1 VYITCILDNIDLA
14 YYSKILFIKE
24 LNWSKIILKIYFWR
38 IMWHWGLEWLC
49 WKFSFAVT
57 WV

>member
-1 VYITCILDNIDLA
+1 LDNIDLA